1 MSIIMNGKELAQQL
15 AEKQKARVRLL
26 IDKHQYQPSLCVVTV
41 GEDDASN
48 VYVRQ
53 KRRACEELSILFH
66 HVVLP
71 GDIDQMLLNT
81 CILRNRRIRSSD
93 GVILQLPIPKHL
105 DPVKAGE
112 YISPCQDVDG
122 FGLVNMGELQKGL
135 PNAVEPC
142 TPKGIL
148 YMLRAYNIPLDGAHA
163 VIVGRSNIVGKPL
176 AAMLTNANCTVTLC
190 HRHTKNL
197 PEMTRTADIL
207 VSAVGKAGFVQKD
220 MVKPGAAVV
229 DVGINRKEDGTLCGD
244 VDFDA
249 VKDISGWISP
259 VPGGVGKMTVA
270 MLMENTIIAAEKS
283 IGL

>member
-15 AEKQKARVRLL
+15 AENQKTRVKLL
-26 IDKHQYQPSLCVVTV
+26 IDKHQHQPSLCVVTV
-41 GEDDASN
+41 GEDNASS

-53 KRRACEELSILFH
+53 KKRACEELGILFH

-71 GDIDQMLLNT
+71 NIVDQLGLNHCLLH
-81 CILRNRRIRSSD
+81 NRYVCSSD

-105 DPVKAGE
+105 DPVKSGE
-112 YISPCQDVDG
+112 YIPRSQDVDG
-122 FGLVNMGELQKGL
+122 FGLVNMGALQKGL
-135 PNAVEPC
+135 PDAVEPC

-148 YMLRAYNIPLDGAHA
+148 HMLRAYNVPLDSAHA

-176 AAMLTNANCTVTLC
+176 AAMLVNANCTVTLC
-190 HRHTKNL
+190 HSHTKNL

-207 VSAVGKAGFVQKD
+207 VSAVGKAGFIRAD
-220 MVKPGAAVV
+220 MIKPDAAVV

-249 VKDISGWISP
+249 VKDICGWISP

-270 MLMENTIIAAEKS
+270 MLMENTITAAEKS

>member
-15 AEKQKARVRLL
+15 SKTQKERVEALVKQH
-26 IDKHQYQPSLCVVTV
+26 DYQPSLCVVTV
-41 GEDDASN
+41 GENDASN

-53 KRRACEELSILFH
+53 KKRACEELGILFH

-81 CILRNRRIRSSD
+81 CILRNRRIRGSD

-105 DPVKAGE
+105 NPVKAGE
-112 YISPCQDVDG
+112 CIPLSKDVDG
-122 FGLVNMGELQKGL
+122 FGLANMGALQKGL
-135 PNAVEPC
+135 PDVVEPC

-148 YMLRAYNIPLDGAHA
+148 HMLRAYNVPLDGVHA
-163 VIVGRSNIVGKPL
+163 VIVGRSDIVGKPL
-176 AAMLTNANCTVTLC
+176 ANMLVNANCTVTLC
-190 HRHTKNL
+190 HSHTKNL
-197 PEMTRTADIL
+197 PEMTRMADIL
-207 VSAVGKAGFVQKD
+207 VSAVGKAGFIRAD
-220 MVKPGAAVV
+220 MVKPGSAVV

-249 VKDISGWISP
+249 VKDICGWISP

-270 MLMENTIIAAEKS
+270 MLMENTITAAEKS

>member
-15 AEKQKARVRLL
+15 AEKQKTRVKLL
-26 IDKHQYQPSLCVVTV
+26 IDKHQHQPSLCVVTV
-41 GEDDASN
+41 GEDDASS

-53 KRRACEELSILFH
+53 KKRACEELGILFH

-81 CILRNRRIRSSD
+81 CILRNRCIRGSD

-122 FGLVNMGELQKGL
+122 FGLANMGALQEGL

-148 YMLRAYNIPLDGAHA
+148 YMLRAYNVLLDGAHA
-163 VIVGRSNIVGKPL
+163 VVVGRSNIVGKPM

-190 HRHTKNL
+190 HSHTKNL
-197 PEMTRTADIL
+197 SEMTRAADIL
-207 VSAVGKAGFVQKD
+207 VSAVGKAGFIQAD

-229 DVGINRKEDGTLCGD
+229 DVGINRKEDDTLCGD
-244 VDFDA
+244 VDFKA
-249 VKDISGWISP
+249 VKDICGWISP

-270 MLMENTIIAAEKS
+270 MLMENTITAAEKS

>member
-15 AEKQKARVRLL
+15 AEKQKTRVKLL
-26 IDKHQYQPSLCVVTV
+26 IDKHQHQPSLCVVTV
-41 GEDDASN
+41 GEDDASS

-53 KRRACEELSILFH
+53 KKRACEELGILFH

-81 CILRNRRIRSSD
+81 CILRNRRIRGSD

-112 YISPCQDVDG
+112 YISQCQDVDG
-122 FGLVNMGELQKGL
+122 FVLANMGALQEGL

-148 YMLRAYNIPLDGAHA
+148 YMLRAYNVPLDGAHA
-163 VIVGRSNIVGKPL
+163 VVVGRSNIVGKPM

-190 HRHTKNL
+190 HSHTKNL
-197 PEMTRTADIL
+197 SEMTRAADIL
-207 VSAVGKAGFVQKD
+207 VSAVGKAGFIQAD

-244 VDFDA
+244 VDFKA
-249 VKDISGWISP
+249 VKDICGWISP

-270 MLMENTIIAAEKS
+270 MLMENTITAAEKS

>member
-15 AEKQKARVRLL
+15 AEKQKTRVKLL
-26 IDKHQYQPSLCVVTV
+26 IDKHQHQPSLCVVTV
-41 GEDDASN
+41 GEDDASS

-53 KRRACEELSILFH
+53 KKRACEELGILFH

-71 GDIDQMLLNT
+71 NIVDQLGLNQCLLH
-81 CILRNRRIRSSD
+81 NRYVCSSD

-112 YISPCQDVDG
+112 CIPLSKDVDG
-122 FGLVNMGELQKGL
+122 FGLANIGALQKGL
-135 PNAVEPC
+135 PDAVEPC

-148 YMLRAYNIPLDGAHA
+148 YMLRAYNVPLDGVHA
-163 VIVGRSNIVGKPL
+163 VIIGRSDIVGKPL
-176 AAMLTNANCTVTLC
+176 ATMLTNANCTVTLC
-190 HRHTKNL
+190 HSHTKNL

-207 VSAVGKAGFVQKD
+207 VSAVGKAGFIKSD

-229 DVGINRKEDGTLCGD
+229 DVGINRKENGTLCGD
-244 VDFDA
+244 ADFDA
-249 VKDISGWISP
+249 VKDICGWISP

-270 MLMENTIIAAEKS
+270 MLMENTITAAENS